1 MKINGVNLGNW
12 LVLEKW
18 MNPAMFE
25 GTDAEDETYLVE
37 KLSPEA
43 YKARIKLHRAEYITE
58 RDFLRIKAMGFN
70 TVRIPVP
77 FYIFGDRKPFIGCI
91 EELDNAFSWAENY
104 NLKIL
109 IDLHT
114 APESQNGFDNG
125 GLCGIVKWATLPEE
139 VEFVFTVLKRLAERY
154 GKRKGLFGIE
164 LLNEPLTPEM
174 FGYMNVAS
182 IYKPVDEE
190 RAKGTCPVEWDFLE
204 DFYTKAYDLIT
215 PFMAEDKYVVLQDGF
230 DLLHWKNFMQ
240 EPKYKNVII
249 DTHNYLNT
257 MEYLDIDKSLEGHKQ
272 FIKDWFE
279 TKFVEMTKYHK
290 VICGEWC
297 LNNMLTTKLY
307 NENKELL
314 EIDDDEK
321 RKIYREIA
329 KAQLDVWDKGEG
341 HFYWSYKLL
350 IDSVNDSDA
359 KAKEPWDLDRCVNFG
374 WYPL

>member
-18 MNPAMFE
+18 MSPSMFE

-58 RDFLRIKAMGFN
+58 RDFLRIRAMGFN

-91 EELDNAFSWAENY
+91 EELDNAFAWAENY
-104 NLKIL
+104 DLKIL

-125 GLCGIVKWATLPEE
+125 GLCGIVKWATLPDE
-139 VEFVFTVLKRLAERY
+139 VEFVLTVLKRLAERY
-154 GKRKGLFGIE
+154 GKRNGLFGIE

-204 DFYTKAYDLIT
+204 DFYTKAYDT
-215 PFMAEDKYVVLQDGF
+215 
-230 DLLHWKNFMQ
+230 
-240 EPKYKNVII
+240 
-249 DTHNYLNT
+249 
-257 MEYLDIDKSLEGHKQ
+257 
-272 FIKDWFE
+272 
-279 TKFVEMTKYHK
+279 
-290 VICGEWC
+290 
-297 LNNMLTTKLY
+297 Y
-307 NENKELL
+307 N
-314 EIDDDEK
+314 
-321 RKIYREIA
+321 
-329 KAQLDVWDKGEG
+329 
-341 HFYWSYKLL
+341 
-350 IDSVNDSDA
+350 
-359 KAKEPWDLDRCVNFG
+359 
-374 WYPL
+374 

>member
-25 GTDAEDETYLVE
+25 GTDAEDETYLAE
-37 KLSPEA
+37 KLSPEV

-70 TVRIPVP
+70 TIRIPVP

-91 EELDNAFSWAENY
+91 EELDNAFAWAENY

-125 GLCGIVKWATLPEE
+125 GLCGIVKWATLPDE
-139 VEFVFTVLKRLAERY
+139 VEFVLTVLKRLAERY

-164 LLNEPLTPEM
+164 LLNEPLTPEI
-174 FGYMNVAS
+174 FGYMNVS
-182 IYKPVDEE
+182 TIYKPVDAE

-204 DFYTKAYDLIT
+204 DFYKKGYDLIT
-215 PFMAEDKYVVLQDGF
+215 PYMAEDKFVVLHDGF
-230 DLLHWKNFMQ
+230 DLLHWKNFML

-279 TKFVEMTKYHK
+279 NKFVEMSKSHK

-297 LNNMLTTKLY
+297 LNNLLTTKLY
-307 NENKELL
+307 KEKKDLL
-314 EIDDDEK
+314 EIDDEEK

-329 KAQLDVWDKGEG
+329 KTQLDVWEKGEG

-350 IDSVNDSDA
+350 IDSANDPSA